1 MRMREMAEKTIINV
15 SGMSCGHCVKTVE
28 NSVGQLAGVSS
39 VKVNLELNNVE
50 VNFDGNVVNLK
61 QITDVIENQG
71 YVVL

>member
-1 MRMREMAEKTIINV
+1 MREMAEKTIINV

-28 NSVGQLAGVSS
+28 NSVEQLAGVSG

-61 QITDVIENQG
+61 QITNVIENQG